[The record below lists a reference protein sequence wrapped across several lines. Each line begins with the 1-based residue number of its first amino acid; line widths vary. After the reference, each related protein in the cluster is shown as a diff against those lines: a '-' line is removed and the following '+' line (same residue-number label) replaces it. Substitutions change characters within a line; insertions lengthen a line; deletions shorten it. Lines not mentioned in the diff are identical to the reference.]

1 MKFRPFTIFY
11 ILTFLLLGLIPLFSA
26 LLNDGSMNFDD
37 AARRA
42 SQETGLEWTSNL
54 IVVLRLSMVEPIL
67 ILTLLGSAVPAIAA
81 ILILLYLR
89 DGTRWKRFLDRLK
102 PYRKT
107 PGLNAAG
114 LYGSIFL
121 ILVPCLFAVLLIRQ
135 ATGGDYVGS
144 VTSVSLTLIPA
155 LLAIAFLDQGAV
167 LEELGWRGFATP
179 ELQDAG
185 VTPLKVAI
193 IVGICW
199 GLWHLPRDIT
209 TGVIERLGV
218 SSYLA
223 LYLPSFVLGT
233 ISVSVIASYF
243 MNRLGGSVIPAI
255 VVHGITNDAVGLS
268 GTASIVE
275 ALTPYHQITKN
286 LPLALIA
293 VALVIYSGWS
303 LGLNHVS
310 SGHEKGT

>member
-1 MKFRPFTIFY
+1 MKFKSFAIFFS
-11 ILTFLLLGLIPLFSA
+11 LTFLLLGLIPLFSA
-26 LLNDGSMNFDD
+26 LLNDGSMNFAD

-54 IVVLRLSMVEPIL
+54 VVVLRLSLVEPIL

-89 DGTRWKRFLDRLK
+89 DGARWKSFLGRLK
-102 PYRKT
+102 PFRNT
-107 PGLNAAG
+107 PALNAAA

-144 VTSVSLTLIPA
+144 VTSISLTLVPA

-179 ELQDAG
+179 DLQDAG
-185 VTPLKVAI
+185 VPPLKVAI
-193 IVGICW
+193 IIGVCW

-209 TGVIERLGV
+209 TGVIERLGI

-223 LYLPSFVLGT
+223 LYLPSFILGT
-233 ISVSVIASYF
+233 IAISVIASYF

-293 VALVIYSGWS
+293 VALVIYSGRS
-303 LGLNHVS
+303 LGMTHVS
-310 SGHEKGT
+310 SGGENSS

>member
-1 MKFRPFTIFY
+1 MIRCCDTGV
-11 ILTFLLLGLIPLFSA
+11 GLK
-26 LLNDGSMNFDD
+26 GS
-37 AARRA
+37 
-42 SQETGLEWTSNL
+42 Q
-54 IVVLRLSMVEPIL
+54 
-67 ILTLLGSAVPAIAA
+67 
-81 ILILLYLR
+81 
-89 DGTRWKRFLDRLK
+89 
-102 PYRKT
+102 
-107 PGLNAAG
+107 
-114 LYGSIFL
+114 
-121 ILVPCLFAVLLIRQ
+121 
-135 ATGGDYVGS
+135 
-144 VTSVSLTLIPA
+144 
-155 LLAIAFLDQGAV
+155 FLDQGAV

-185 VTPLKVAI
+185 VAPLKVAV

-209 TGVIERLGV
+209 TGVIERLGL

-293 VALVIYSGWS
+293 VVLVIYSGRS
-303 LGLNHVS
+303 LGMTRVS
-310 SGHEKGT
+310 SGGENGN